1 MFGADDMTDKVI
13 RVLLIDDDADD
24 AFLAQHALSQCVD
37 AKYSV
42 QHVTCLADAA
52 DELRAVPFD
61 VVLLDLGLPE
71 SSGNETL
78 TRFSSMCPR
87 QVPIIVLTGLDDQEA
102 ALGLVNDGAQ
112 DYLVKDSVTSE
123 TLSRSIRYALQRH
136 QNVFR
141 IRELL
146 GEVQQSRELLE
157 RKNKKLAKLYDQ
169 AHEFVDNVSHEF
181 RTPLTVVKEYV
192 SLIRDGLVGD
202 VNEEQKRMLHVVED
216 RADDLNIMVDDML
229 DVSKLEAGMLGAW
242 RKNNRVEEILNHVR
256 ASLERKAAVRNVTL
270 QWSIEDDLPQ
280 VYCDDE
286 KVGRVLTNLAIN
298 AIKFCGDPGVVR
310 VAAYVDEVAGN
321 VVFSISDNGPGID
334 EDSLASIFHRF
345 KQLASDTRGST
356 KGFGLGLNIAK
367 ALVDLNFGQM
377 NVESQLGKGSTFS
390 FTVPVAD
397 PIEVAKRY
405 LHRIERVEQV
415 EDNTLFVSV
424 VTASIAEDVS
434 EALADDMDAFLNCC
448 LRKNDLLFRVG
459 RSQWVVAVP
468 EPDSELDAYETRIQK
483 EWSDAN
489 RNRPFGPLPKLDLR
503 SAGSWRSKIHEQ
515 EILECIEQI
524 LEPLA
529 TVAV

>member
-1 MFGADDMTDKVI
+1 MKDKEVY
-13 RVLLIDDDADD
+13 VLLIDDDVDD
-24 AFLAQHALSQCVD
+24 AFLAQHALTRCVD
-37 AKYSV
+37 TNYLV
-42 QHVTCLADAA
+42 QHVTCL
-52 DELRAVPFD
+52 DEAGDVLRTAPID

-71 SSGNETL
+71 SSGSETL
-78 TRFSSMCPR
+78 ARFNRMCP
-87 QVPIIVLTGLDDQEA
+87 QEVPVIVLTGLDDQEA

-112 DYLVKDSVTSE
+112 DYIVKDSVTSE
-123 TLSRSIRYALQRH
+123 TLSRSIRYAMQRH

-192 SLIRDGLVGD
+192 SLIRDGLVGE
-202 VNEEQKRMLHVVED
+202 VNEEQKQMLHVVED

-242 RKNNRVEEILNHVR
+242 RKNNRIEDILGHVR
-256 ASLERKAAVRNVTL
+256 ASLERKAAVRDVTL
-270 QWSIEDDLPQ
+270 QWTIDDDLPQ
-280 VYCDDE
+280 IYCDDE

-298 AIKFCGDPGVVR
+298 AVKFCGNPGVVR
-310 VAAYVDEVAGN
+310 VAAYADEGAGN
-321 VVFSISDNGPGID
+321 VVFSITDNGPGID

-345 KQLASDTRGST
+345 KQLASDARGST

-390 FTVPVAD
+390 FTVPLAD
-397 PIEVAKRY
+397 PIEVTKRY

-415 EDNTLFVSV
+415 ENHTLFVSIL
-424 VTASIAEDVS
+424 TANIAEDTS
-434 EALADDMDAFLNCC
+434 ELLADDMDAFLNCC
-448 LRKNDLLFRVG
+448 LRKNDLLFRVDH
-459 RSQWVVAVP
+459 SQWMVALP
-468 EPDSELDAYETRIQK
+468 EPDSAIDTYERRIQK
-483 EWSDAN
+483 EWSNAN
-489 RNRPFGPLPKLDLR
+489 RNRPFGALPRIDLR

-515 EILECIEQI
+515 DILDCIGQI
-524 LEPLA
+524 MEPHA
-529 TVAV
+529 TMAV

>member
-1 MFGADDMTDKVI
+1 MKDKAI

-24 AFLAQHALSQCVD
+24 AFLAQHALSQCIETN
-37 AKYSV
+37 YSI
-42 QHVTCLADAA
+42 QHVTCLAKAA
-52 DELRAVPFD
+52 EQLRAAPFD
-61 VVLLDLGLPE
+61 VVLLDLGLPG
-71 SSGNETL
+71 SSGKETL

-102 ALGLVNDGAQ
+102 ALDLVNDGAQ
-112 DYLVKDSVTSE
+112 DYIVKDEVTSE
-123 TLSRSIRYALQRH
+123 SLSRSIRYALQRQ
-136 QNVFR
+136 QNVTK
-141 IRELL
+141 ITELL
-146 GEVQQSRELLE
+146 AEVQQSRELLE

-181 RTPLTVVKEYV
+181 RTPLTVIKEYV
-192 SLIRDGLVGD
+192 SIIRDGLVGE
-202 VNEEQKRMLHVVED
+202 VNVEQQRMLHVVED

-242 RKNNRVEEILNHVR
+242 RKNNHVEEILDHVR

-270 QWSIEDDLPQ
+270 QWSIDDDLPQ

-310 VAAYVDEVAGN
+310 VAAYADERAGN
-321 VVFSISDNGPGID
+321 IVFSISDNGPGID

-345 KQLASDTRGST
+345 KQLTVDARGST

-367 ALVDLNFGQM
+367 ALVDLNFGQL

-415 EDNTLFVSV
+415 GDNTLFVSV
-424 VTASIAEDVS
+424 VTASITEDVS
-434 EALADDMDAFLNCC
+434 DPLADDIDAFLNCC

-459 RSQWVVAVP
+459 RCQWVVAVP

-483 EWSDAN
+483 EWSNSN
-489 RNRPFGPLPKLDLR
+489 RNRPFGPLPNLDLR
-503 SAGSWRSKIHEQ
+503 AAGSWKSKIHEQ
-515 EILECIEQI
+515 EILACIKQVM
-524 LEPLA
+524 EPLA
-529 TVAV
+529 TVSV